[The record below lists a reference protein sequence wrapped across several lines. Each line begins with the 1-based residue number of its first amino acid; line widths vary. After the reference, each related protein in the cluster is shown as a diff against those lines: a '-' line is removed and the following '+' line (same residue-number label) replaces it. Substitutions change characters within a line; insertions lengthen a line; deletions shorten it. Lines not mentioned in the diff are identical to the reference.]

1 MFALIDGNN
10 FYVSCERAF
19 RPSLRGLPVVVLS
32 NNDGCAISRSDE
44 AKAMGIKMGQPYFQ
58 FRGLELVSQLVCLS
72 ANFELYGDMSAR
84 MMAIAAGLGPLQEIY
99 SIDECFIGDLDGI
112 RDLTRRAFAVRERI
126 LCWTGIPSCIG
137 LAPTKTLAKL
147 CNHVAKDAERK
158 PGSYPAELARVCN
171 WTELSRE
178 QRIDLLRRTPAGD
191 VWGIGRRI
199 AARLAEQGI
208 LTALDVARMPATQAR
223 DEWSVLLERTVR
235 ELQGISCISL
245 EQAPAPK
252 QQIACTRSFGHPIN
266 VLPPLIE
273 AVSEFASRAAEK
285 LRHGNQRAG
294 ALLVFAHSS
303 PFRPGPRF
311 NKSTTIQLH
320 PSTSDTTALVAAAV
334 AGIRRIY
341 EPGYQLAKAGVMLL
355 DLTSAT
361 NQVQGDLLFDAPAP
375 KRDHSKLMETMDKI
389 NERYGKATVHI
400 ASTGRTQEDEDGW
413 RMKQERRTPRYTT
426 KLDEIPI
433 ARA

>member
-158 PGSYPAELARVCN
+158 PGSYPAELTRVCN
-171 WTELSRE
+171 WAELSQD

-266 VLPPLIE
+266 TLPPLIE

-285 LRHGNQRAG
+285 LRQGNQRAG

-320 PSTSDTTALVAAAV
+320 PPTSDTTVLVGAAV
-334 AGIRRIY
+334 AGISRIY

-361 NQVQGDLLFDAPAP
+361 NQVQGDLLFEAPAP
-375 KRDHSKLMETMDKI
+375 KRDHSKLMEAMDKI

-426 KLDEIPI
+426 KLGEIPI

>member
-19 RPSLRGLPVVVLS
+19 RPSLHGLPVVVLS

-44 AKAMGIKMGQPYFQ
+44 AKAMGIKMGQPYYQ
-58 FRGLELVSQLVCLS
+58 FKHLERTSRLVCLS

-99 SIDECFIGDLDGI
+99 SIDESFIGDLDGI
-112 RDLTRRAFAVRERI
+112 TDLTRRAHAVRDRI
-126 LCWTGIPSCIG
+126 LRWTSIPTCIG

-147 CNHVAKDAERK
+147 CNHIAKNAERK

-171 WTELSRE
+171 WSELPRHI
-178 QRIDLLRRTPAGD
+178 QLDVLQRTPAGD
-191 VWGIGRRI
+191 IWGIGKRI
-199 AARLAEQGI
+199 AAKLQAHGI
-208 LTALDVARMPATQAR
+208 RSALDVARMPTAQVR
-223 DEWSVLLERTVR
+223 GECGVVLERTVR

-252 QQIACTRSFGHPIN
+252 QQIACTRSFGKAIST
-266 VLPPLIE
+266 LPPLIE
-273 AVSEFASRAAEK
+273 AVSEFASRAALK
-285 LRHGNQRAG
+285 LRSSDQLAG
-294 ALLVFAHSS
+294 ALLVFAHTS

-311 NKSTTIQLH
+311 NKSSVIQLH
-320 PSTSDTTALVAAAV
+320 PPTADTTQLVSAAA
-334 AGIRRIY
+334 AGMQKIY
-341 EPGYQLAKAGVMLL
+341 ESGYELAKAGVLL
-355 DLTSAT
+355 MDLCSGSS
-361 NQVQGDLLFDAPAP
+361 QQQSDLLFEAPSSQ
-375 KRDHSKLMETMDKI
+375 RDRTQLMKAMDRI
-389 NERYGKATVHI
+389 NARYGKATVHI
-400 ASTGRTQEDEDGW
+400 ASTGQTQTNDAAW

-426 KLDEIPI
+426 QLDEIPI

>member
-19 RPSLRGLPVVVLS
+19 RSSLRGLPVVVLS

-126 LCWTGIPSCIG
+126 LCWTGIPTCIG

-171 WTELSRE
+171 WTELSQE

-191 VWGIGRRI
+191 VWGS
-199 AARLAEQGI
+199 ADA
-208 LTALDVARMPATQAR
+208 
-223 DEWSVLLERTVR
+223 
-235 ELQGISCISL
+235 
-245 EQAPAPK
+245 
-252 QQIACTRSFGHPIN
+252 
-266 VLPPLIE
+266 LPPGWP
-273 AVSEFASRAAEK
+273 SKASSQPWTWP
-285 LRHGNQRAG
+285 GCQ
-294 ALLVFAHSS
+294 
-303 PFRPGPRF
+303 PPRPGTNGACCWSARCV
-311 NKSTTIQLH
+311 SCRA
-320 PSTSDTTALVAAAV
+320 SAA
-334 AGIRRIY
+334 
-341 EPGYQLAKAGVMLL
+341 
-355 DLTSAT
+355 SA
-361 NQVQGDLLFDAPAP
+361 
-375 KRDHSKLMETMDKI
+375 
-389 NERYGKATVHI
+389 
-400 ASTGRTQEDEDGW
+400 
-413 RMKQERRTPRYTT
+413 
-426 KLDEIPI
+426 
-433 ARA
+433 

>member
-1 MFALIDGNN
+1 MER
-10 FYVSCERAF
+10 VS
-19 RPSLRGLPVVVLS
+19 
-32 NNDGCAISRSDE
+32 N
-44 AKAMGIKMGQPYFQ
+44 
-58 FRGLELVSQLVCLS
+58 LVCLS
-72 ANFELYGDMSAR
+72 ANFELYGDMSDR
-84 MMAIAAGLGPLQEIY
+84 MMSLAAGLGPLQEIY
-99 SIDECFIGDLDGI
+99 SIDESFIGDLDGI
-112 RDLTRRAFAVRERI
+112 PDLTRRAWAIRARI
-126 LCWTGIPSCIG
+126 DKWIGIPTCIG

-147 CNHVAKDAERK
+147 CNHVSKDAERK

-178 QRIDLLRRTPAGD
+178 MRIDLLRRTPAGD

-199 AARLAEQGI
+199 AAKLAEQGI
-208 LTALDVARMPATQAR
+208 LTALDVAKMPTAQAR
-223 DEWSVLLERTVR
+223 DAWSVLLERTVR

-252 QQIACTRSFGHPIN
+252 QQIACTRSFGHPITT
-266 VLPPLIE
+266 LPPLIE

-294 ALLVFAHSS
+294 ALLVFAHTS

-320 PSTSDTTALVAAAV
+320 PPTSDTTVLVSAAV
-334 AGIRRIY
+334 SGLRRIY
-341 EPGYQLAKAGVMLL
+341 EPGFQLSKAGVMLQ
-355 DLTSAT
+355 DLCSAT
-361 NQVQGDLLFDAPAP
+361 EHQQRDLLFEAPCT
-375 KRDHSKLMETMDKI
+375 KRNHSQLMEAVDRI
-389 NERYGKATVHI
+389 NARYGKATVHV
-400 ASTGRTQEDEDGW
+400 ASTGQTQEDESGW

-426 KLDEIPI
+426 NLNEIPT

>member
-44 AKAMGIKMGQPYFQ
+44 AKAMGIKMGQPHYQ
-58 FRGLELVSQLVCLS
+58 FRDLERVSSLVCLS

-112 RDLTRRAFAVRERI
+112 RDLTRRAFAIRERI
-126 LCWTGIPSCIG
+126 LRWTGIPSCIG

-158 PGSYPAELARVCN
+158 PGSYPAKLAQVCN
-171 WTELSRE
+171 WAELSQE

-252 QQIACTRSFGHPIN
+252 QQIACTRSFGHPITT
-266 VLPPLIE
+266 LPPLIE

-285 LRHGNQRAG
+285 LRHSNQRAG
-294 ALLVFAHSS
+294 ALLVFAHTS

-320 PSTSDTTALVAAAV
+320 PPTSDTTTLVSAAV
-334 AGIRRIY
+334 AGIRRIH
-341 EPGYQLAKAGVMLL
+341 EHGYQLAKAGVMLL

-361 NQVQGDLLFDAPAP
+361 AQLQGNLLFDAPTP
-375 KRDHSKLMETMDKI
+375 KRDHSKLMEAMDRI
-389 NERYGKATVHI
+389 NERYGKDTVHI
-400 ASTGRTQEDEDGW
+400 ASTGRTQEDESGW

-426 KLDEIPI
+426 KLEEIPI